1 MRTRIIVILSSFALI
16 AVAVFAHFAT
26 WEIAERNEYEN
37 RVLQH
42 KTSQQLSDLS
52 ADDQAAASSLNTDP
66 ATFATHLPIISI
78 DTGGQKIPGGPM
90 YDADGHRIA
99 DANNILVPEP
109 AEDGSDR
116 IRATLASYNS
126 QDHANRL
133 SDNPELTSECLI
145 RIRGNSS
152 RSFDKHNFHVTLIN
166 NDGTDNNQPLLGMD
180 ESETWVLHGPAV
192 DKTLMRNYI
201 AYNTAGQYM
210 SEYVPNVRFLEL
222 YINNEY
228 QGVYLA
234 VQTIKMEEG
243 RVEINES
250 DENQAETSY
259 IVALDEAVASNTTIS
274 DFLLYTRRS
283 INYLDIVYPTE
294 ANLTEAQ
301 RQYIEQDVS
310 DWEKALY
317 SYDYDTAQYGY
328 WTTLDVQSF
337 VDLYILNEFV
347 INDDFG
353 AYSTYLY
360 KDIRGL
366 VTLGPIWDYDNT
378 FNNYHD
384 ETPPDEFYLV
394 ERPWYYMLFKD
405 EEFCE
410 LVIDRY
416 RNLRQGVLSDESL
429 LTMIDEVK
437 EYLGP
442 AIQREANRWGAIESP
457 EDTALKPD
465 SRNPKNHDEAIASM
479 KSFITQRG
487 AWLDRYIENLR
498 QYSHESAVKKFNH

>member
-52 ADDQAAASSLNTDP
+52 AEDQAAASSLNTDP

-90 YDADGHRIA
+90 YDADGRVIRDENKIA
-99 DANNILVPEP
+99 VPEP
-109 AEDGSDR
+109 AADGSD
-116 IRATLASYNS
+116 TVVASLQQFDS
-126 QDHANRL
+126 EGSANRL
-133 SDNPELTSECLI
+133 SDEPNLTSNCLI
-145 RIRGNSS
+145 RVRGNSS
-152 RSFDKHNFHVTLIN
+152 RLFDKHNFAITLIN
-166 NDGTDNNQPLLGMD
+166 EDGTDNNLPLLGMQ
-180 ESETWVLHGPAV
+180 ESETWALHGPAV
-192 DKTLMRNYI
+192 DKSLMRNYI
-201 AYNTAGQYM
+201 AYNIAGQYM
-210 SEYVPNVRFLEL
+210 SEYVPDVRYFEL
-222 YINNEY
+222 YLNNEY

-234 VQTIKMEEG
+234 VSTIKMEEG

-250 DENQAETSY
+250 DPNQAETSY
-259 IVALDEAVASNTTIS
+259 IIALDETASSSTTIS

-283 INYLDIVYPTE
+283 INYLDIIYPNETT
-294 ANLTEAQ
+294 LTEAQ
-301 RQYIEQDVS
+301 RRYIEQDVS

-328 WTTLDVQSF
+328 WTTLDVESF
-337 VDLYILNEFV
+337 VDLFVLNEFV
-347 INDDFG
+347 INDDFS
-353 AYSTYLY
+353 AYSTYLF

-366 VTLGPIWDYDNT
+366 VTLGPVWDYDNT
-378 FNNYHD
+378 FNNYQD
-384 ETPPDEFYLV
+384 PTPVNEFYLI
-394 ERPWYYMLFKD
+394 ERNWYYMLFKD
-405 EEFCE
+405 EQFCK

-416 RNLRQGVLSDESL
+416 RDLREGVMSDQSWL
-429 LTMIDEVK
+429 QMIDEVAD
-437 EYLGP
+437 YLGP
-442 AIQREANRWGAIESP
+442 AVQRDANRWAMESP
-457 EDTALKPD
+457 EDTAIDPE
-465 SRNPKNHDEAIASM
+465 SRRPKNFEEAVSDL
-479 KSFITQRG
+479 KTFITSRG